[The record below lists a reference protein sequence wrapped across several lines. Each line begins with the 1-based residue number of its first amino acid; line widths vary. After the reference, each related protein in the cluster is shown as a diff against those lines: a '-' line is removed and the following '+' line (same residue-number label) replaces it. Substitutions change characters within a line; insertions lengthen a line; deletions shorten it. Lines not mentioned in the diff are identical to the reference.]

1 MDYASS
7 LLGLL
12 PGARRGTPGV
22 KELLSKVGSYLPADQ
37 VERVRDAAEFGAA
50 AHQGQTRISGE
61 PYITHPVAAAEI
73 LAELHLDA
81 DTLVGAILHDVIE
94 DTPIAKA
101 DIAQRFGNDVAE
113 IVDGVTKLDQIRF
126 KNREEAQAEN
136 FRKMLLAMVRDLR
149 VILVK
154 LADRTHNLRT
164 IDALPLAKRRAI
176 ARETLDIYAPV
187 AERLGLYSMKLELED
202 LGFRTLYPQRHRV
215 LERALKKARGNQ
227 KEFLGKIHKQF
238 EAALKK
244 AGIAARVEARE
255 KHLYS
260 IYRKMLRKRATL
272 AEIVDVYG
280 LRIIVDSADTS
291 YRALGV
297 VHSVYKPMPGR
308 FKDYV
313 AIPRVN
319 GYQSLHTTLFGPNG
333 VPIEVQIRTEDMD
346 RVAES
351 GIAAHWKY
359 KEGDNE
365 DSAQQERARKWLS
378 NLVEMQ
384 EGGNSEEFI
393 ESVKVD
399 LFPDKVYVFTP
410 RGEILRLPRGAT
422 VVDFA
427 YAVHTDIGNR
437 CVAAKVD
444 RRLAP
449 LRTVLRNGQ
458 TIQIIT
464 AKGARPNPSWVNFV
478 VTAKARS
485 AIRHYLKS
493 LRRGEAV
500 ELGRRLLSQALAEF
514 DLELPEVSASAWQ
527 SALPELGLK
536 DANEL
541 YEKLG
546 LGERLAPLVARRL
559 LPPDRA
565 SSAAAGQGGAAGST
579 AAAGGTAA
587 EAGAPAPLAVAG
599 TEGLLVSYAN
609 CCHPLPHEPIMAFLS
624 AGRGIIIHR
633 EICGNVEDYHKHPE
647 KWLPV
652 TWQHKIA
659 RQFPAEIRIE
669 SVNRLGMLAAL
680 SAAIA
685 NTQTNVVHVTIEQH
699 DAETSVIVFVLEIAD
714 RKHLARVMRVVR
726 RMPDVLRVER
736 TIAGARRP
744 EASQGT
750 AERGPGGPGGATL
763 EGGGGVGGVGGVSTG
778 GTRRSRSRRPSID
791 DEDEDEDEDLGSET
805 DTGEH

>member
-1 MDYASS
+1 VDYASS
-7 LLGLL
+7 LLGFL
-12 PGARRGTPGV
+12 PGVKRGTPGV
-22 KELLSKVGSYLPADQ
+22 KELLNKVSLYLPAEQ
-37 VERVRDAAEFGAA
+37 VQRIREATEFGAE
-50 AHQGQTRISGE
+50 AHQGQTRVSGE

-73 LAELHLDA
+73 LADLHLDA
-81 DTLVGAILHDVIE
+81 DTIVGAILHDVIE

-101 DIAQRFGNDVAE
+101 DIAARFGNDVAE

-164 IDALPLAKRRAI
+164 IDALAPAKRRSI

-202 LGFRTLYPQRHRV
+202 LGFRTLYPQRYRV
-215 LERALKKARGNQ
+215 IERALKRARGNQ
-227 KEFLGKIHKQF
+227 KEFLNKIRAQF
-238 EAALKK
+238 ESALKK
-244 AGIAARVEARE
+244 SAIPGDVEARE

-280 LRIIVDSADTS
+280 LRITVDSGDTC
-291 YRALGV
+291 YRTLGI

-308 FKDYV
+308 FKDYI

-346 RVAES
+346 QVAES

-359 KEGDNE
+359 KGGESEG
-365 DSAQQERARKWLS
+365 SAQQERARKWLS
-378 NLVEMQ
+378 NLVEME

-427 YAVHTDIGNR
+427 YSVHTDIGNR
-437 CVAAKVD
+437 CVAAKLD

-458 TIQIIT
+458 TVQIIT
-464 AKGARPNPSWVNFV
+464 AKGATPNPSWVNFV

-500 ELGRRLLSQALAEF
+500 ELGRRLLVQALAEF
-514 DLELPEVSASAWQ
+514 DLKFDAVEPEALQ
-527 SALPELGLK
+527 SALSEFGLK
-536 DANEL
+536 EQEEL
-541 YEKLG
+541 FEKVG

-559 LPPDRA
+559 LPGERVDVA
-565 SSAAAGQGGAAGST
+565 N
-579 AAAGGTAA
+579 
-587 EAGAPAPLAVAG
+587 GAPTPLAVAG
-599 TEGLLVSYAN
+599 TEGLLVSYAH
-609 CCHPLPHEPIMAFLS
+609 CCYPLPNDPILAFLS
-624 AGRGIIIHR
+624 TGRGIVMHR
-633 EICGNVEDYHKHPE
+633 DTCANVEDYHKHPE

-652 TWQHKIA
+652 SWQHKPG
-659 RQFPAEIRIE
+659 RLFLSEIRIDT
-669 SVNRLGMLAAL
+669 VTRMGVLAAV

-685 NTQTNVVHVTIEQH
+685 GTQTNVSHVSIEQR
-699 DAETSVIVFVLEIAD
+699 DAEMSVIVFVLEIAD

-726 RMPDVLRVER
+726 RMPDVLRVVRSIATHGRER
-736 TIAGARRP
+736 D
-744 EASQGT
+744 
-750 AERGPGGPGGATL
+750 RG
-763 EGGGGVGGVGGVSTG
+763 
-778 GTRRSRSRRPSID
+778 
-791 DEDEDEDEDLGSET
+791 EDHQSADN
-805 DTGEH
+805 